1 MHGARDGVGDL
12 AIGTGEV
19 GQGAVRFDMR
29 DTQTLGAGT
38 SVERADLVDQH
49 RLEFGQRDVHAP
61 PAEPLQVGIARMR
74 ADADTVFER
83 QGGGRGHHQRIA
95 GMVAARDVGRADDAE
110 HLGIAAHA
118 PGAETFAEVGV
129 EVEEAV
135 HADFSV
141 VRVAMVL
148 PASLS
153 SSSVQTDDK
162 SL

>member
-1 MHGARDGVGDL
+1 
-12 AIGTGEV
+12 
-19 GQGAVRFDMR
+19 
-29 DTQTLGAGT
+29 
-38 SVERADLVDQH
+38 
-49 RLEFGQRDVHAP
+49 
-61 PAEPLQVGIARMR
+61 MR
-74 ADADTVFER
+74 ADAHPVLGGER
-83 QGGGRGHHQRIA
+83 RGIRHHQRVA
-95 GMVAARDVGRADDAE
+95 GVITAGHVGRADDAE
-110 HLGIAAHA
+110 HLGIAAHF
-118 PGAETFAEVGV
+118 PRAETFAEVGV